1 MKNIIRESQ
10 QIEEEYENDDI
21 IMENFDPDEP
31 DYTFAELLAV
41 MSLFVIVAG
50 ILVAI
55 FSKDKFY
62 DMSGFLMG
70 AAIAYF
76 MVWHMNR
83 AAKNA
88 LMLPEASVKGY
99 IIKHYVIRLLVVL
112 AVMVGMVVFQA
123 GNIIISLLGIMALK
137 VAAYLQPFTDK
148 LFKKIR
154 KKGG

>member
-1 MKNIIRESQ
+1 
-10 QIEEEYENDDI
+10 
-21 IMENFDPDEP
+21 
-31 DYTFAELLAV
+31 
-41 MSLFVIVAG
+41 
-50 ILVAI
+50 
-55 FSKDKFY
+55 
-62 DMSGFLMG
+62 MG

-83 AAKNA
+83 AVNNA
-88 LMLPEASVKGY
+88 LMLPEDSVKGY

-123 GNIIISLLGIMALK
+123 GNIILSLLGIMALK